1 MSSIHAPVPT
11 HMKNAV
17 MEAKLRGEDAGAV
30 IQEQQEESHSS
41 RSRKG
46 TRVQSVTMKKKPSG
60 DQEPGPSGRGAPR
73 LTPQPQP
80 QPQNSDN
87 ENDENDENEDENMP
101 SKENDPSLSPSP
113 VKFAPPSPRKNA
125 LGKRPL
131 SVLTMPPEHDPFTTA
146 STPSTAH
153 PPMDTDLLEEE
164 EEDDSGRIMMT
175 ASEKN
180 IVANNS
186 HHREHNYPGAGDDE
200 EEDHHT
206 PPQRKSPKL
215 SILNRSTNSS
225 GRVRDDINYTNAS
238 GTTEDVDIGIFEDA
252 PPPIPSSSRRPR
264 HHRLASGDGKENRT
278 NSKDGRPKTNRRI
291 HPGTHTINPANPAL
305 CPPSALAPSTS
316 ASTSTSATASP
327 AATPSS
333 SKKTSSSSLSARS
346 TSGTGARKVSSSSRQ
361 KPRIGIRRL

>member
-60 DQEPGPSGRGAPR
+60 GQEPGPSGHGAPR

-146 STPSTAH
+146 STPSTEN

-164 EEDDSGRIMMT
+164 EEDDNGRIMMT

-333 SKKTSSSSLSARS
+333 SQKPSSSSLSARS

>member
-60 DQEPGPSGRGAPR
+60 GQEPGPSGHGAPR

-125 LGKRPL
+125 LGKRPPL
-131 SVLTMPPEHDPFTTA
+131 RPH
-146 STPSTAH
+146 
-153 PPMDTDLLEEE
+153 
-164 EEDDSGRIMMT
+164 
-175 ASEKN
+175 
-180 IVANNS
+180 
-186 HHREHNYPGAGDDE
+186 
-200 EEDHHT
+200 
-206 PPQRKSPKL
+206 
-215 SILNRSTNSS
+215 
-225 GRVRDDINYTNAS
+225 NAS
-238 GTTEDVDIGIFEDA
+238 RT
-252 PPPIPSSSRRPR
+252 RPL
-264 HHRLASGDGKENRT
+264 HDSVN
-278 NSKDGRPKTNRRI
+278 
-291 HPGTHTINPANPAL
+291 TINGKSAYGHRPA
-305 CPPSALAPSTS
+305 
-316 ASTSTSATASP
+316 
-327 AATPSS
+327 
-333 SKKTSSSSLSARS
+333 
-346 TSGTGARKVSSSSRQ
+346 
-361 KPRIGIRRL
+361 RRGGRGR